1 MEKPA
6 AKSVNFKALLPEV
19 WALMKPRRGILAL
32 GAVLMVINR
41 LCGLALPVSTKYL
54 INTVMLKHEMKLLV
68 PIVLTVAG
76 ATLIQGVTSFSLT
89 QLLSKAGQRL
99 ITEMRIRVQEHIG
112 RLSVRFYD
120 ANKTGTLVSRIMSDV
135 EGIRNLMGTGL
146 VELTGGLLTA
156 VISTILLFRISA
168 MMTSVTLIVLILF
181 GLLLQ
186 RAFKT
191 VRPIF
196 RERGKISAEVTGRLT
211 ETLGGVRVIKGYH
224 AEAREAAVFAKGAHR
239 LLDNV
244 FSSLTTISLL
254 SLFICTTISCFRQN
268 IVFFFFVFHIFSQ
281 HFYIIVGVVIVLLAV
296 TF

>member
-99 ITEMRIRVQEHIG
+99 IKTLQQAQ
-112 RLSVRFYD
+112 RLGAARQHP
-120 ANKTGTLVSRIMSDV
+120 AI
-135 EGIRNLMGTGL
+135 
-146 VELTGGLLTA
+146 
-156 VISTILLFRISA
+156 
-168 MMTSVTLIVLILF
+168 
-181 GLLLQ
+181 
-186 RAFKT
+186 
-191 VRPIF
+191 
-196 RERGKISAEVTGRLT
+196 
-211 ETLGGVRVIKGYH
+211 GGVQ
-224 AEAREAAVFAKGAHR
+224 FPR
-239 LLDNV
+239 LLEIGPRLMMPVQDAQRV
-244 FSSLTTISLL
+244 ATPGEGLGLAAGQADGMGEISQSQLEAVL
-254 SLFICTTISCFRQN
+254 HAVN
-268 IVFFFFVFHIFSQ
+268 IAAPGPHPAPLPWRVPD
-281 HFYIIVGVVIVLLAV
+281 VLPPRGITVLASRSPG
-296 TF
+296 